1 MRVFVL
7 TGEFLQEAW
16 QAAGRRC
23 RGRVCRGQ
31 ILRRCLHP
39 DKSLGKTLTPTAT
52 FASKIVTKMKPK
64 HRSMASM
71 TYDFTFLVWL
81 HFSQHHGFHWRW
93 GNTLVV
99 LLCIDSYTTTKA
111 SLCSYVALVRA
122 EDEVEILLVLA
133 LGLVLTHIF
142 YKQPSHCFLLMVSMY
157 SQKC

>member
-1 MRVFVL
+1 MQRESLQRPDLALVF
-7 TGEFLQEAW
+7 TSRQIFGENIDTNSHVHLQNCHKNEA
-16 QAAGRRC
+16 
-23 RGRVCRGQ
+23 
-31 ILRRCLHP
+31 
-39 DKSLGKTLTPTAT
+39 KTSQHG
-52 FASKIVTKMKPK
+52 F
-64 HRSMASM
+64 HDF
-71 TYDFTFLVWL
+71 YDFTFLVWL

-99 LLCIDSYTTTKA
+99 LLCIDSYTTAKA
-111 SLCSYVALVRA
+111 SLRSYVALVQA

>member
-1 MRVFVL
+1 M
-7 TGEFLQEAW
+7 TGCRTEVQRESLQRPDLAPLFTSRQIFGENIDTNSHVRLQNCHKNEA
-16 QAAGRRC
+16 
-23 RGRVCRGQ
+23 
-31 ILRRCLHP
+31 
-39 DKSLGKTLTPTAT
+39 KTSQHG
-52 FASKIVTKMKPK
+52 F
-64 HRSMASM
+64 HDF
-71 TYDFTFLVWL
+71 YDFTFLVWL

-111 SLCSYVALVRA
+111 SLRSYVALVRA